1 MSIWVCGSKLAGKTV
16 LAVLLVASSALA
28 STLDEDFPAL
38 EAASS
43 VAAQVSV
50 NVVSPAETPAPL
62 FFELSAPQT
71 PVVEAPK
78 QETSKEVSKENSQ
91 ENAPEISPQI
101 SPVAAALRD
110 AISASAGESV
120 SRSWP
125 GQTPAS
131 GLRRERE
138 AVAAFYA
145 ARDFAPL
152 WLKDGAGLP
161 ADWTPAARAA
171 LRRLERAHDDG
182 LDVSQYSISAL
193 PEGDLAIL
201 TRAELALSHAVVG
214 YARQAGGARIDPR
227 SISVLITAKPEI
239 SDPAT
244 ILVDVSTSPDAGE
257 ALHAF
262 NPPHAQ
268 YRALRDKLQEV
279 RRESPAIVA
288 RARIAAGPVLK
299 VGMKDPRVPLVRAR
313 FGVDV
318 NEEAS
323 DAALVYDTRVASQVA
338 EFQRANGLPAS
349 GALTARTISALSG
362 GDPAQLE
369 GEIVANMERW
379 RWLPRDLGKRYVF
392 VNQPA
397 RSGRDPR

>member
-1 MSIWVCGSKLAGKTV
+1 MSIWVCGSKLAGKTA
-16 LAVLLVASSALA
+16 LAVILVASSALA

-78 QETSKEVSKENSQ
+78 QETSHEVSQ

-120 SRSWP
+120 SRAGP

-152 WLKDGAGLP
+152 WLKDGAGSP
-161 ADWTPAARAA
+161 ADWTLAGRAA

-201 TRAELALSHAVVG
+201 ARAELALSHAVVG
-214 YARQAGGARIDPR
+214 DLGSHHRQA
-227 SISVLITAKPEI
+227 
-239 SDPAT
+239 
-244 ILVDVSTSPDAGE
+244 
-257 ALHAF
+257 
-262 NPPHAQ
+262 
-268 YRALRDKLQEV
+268 
-279 RRESPAIVA
+279 
-288 RARIAAGPVLK
+288 
-299 VGMKDPRVPLVRAR
+299 
-313 FGVDV
+313 
-318 NEEAS
+318 
-323 DAALVYDTRVASQVA
+323 
-338 EFQRANGLPAS
+338 
-349 GALTARTISALSG
+349 
-362 GDPAQLE
+362 
-369 GEIVANMERW
+369 
-379 RWLPRDLGKRYVF
+379 
-392 VNQPA
+392 
-397 RSGRDPR
+397 